1 MIIFLKLYISKPVI
15 DSDIIFLLTKLVYLK
30 KMCADFVFLTTVK
43 ECIFAG
49 SIIRGLAFLNIF
61 HGSIFHGLTV
71 SNLQVPK
78 VKK

>member
-1 MIIFLKLYISKPVI
+1 MKKIFIIYGHY
-15 DSDIIFLLTKLVYLK
+15 SDKSFNAAIKDEFIN
-30 KMCADFVFLTTVK
+30 TVK
-43 ECIFAG
+43 EYIFAG

-71 SNLQVPK
+71 SNLKVPK